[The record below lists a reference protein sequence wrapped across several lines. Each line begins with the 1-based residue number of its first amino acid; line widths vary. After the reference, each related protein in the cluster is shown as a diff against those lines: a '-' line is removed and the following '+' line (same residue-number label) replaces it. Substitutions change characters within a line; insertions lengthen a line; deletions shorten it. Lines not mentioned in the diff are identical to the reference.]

1 MCFLP
6 AFLQWVR
13 RTKKSCNLSSLI
25 SDSVPKSGGEK
36 GTKRKGAP
44 KKKQASKQP
53 CLSVPPTI
61 SDETS
66 AESSSDYQVSMHQSP
81 FAAYPLRATS
91 FQPFSPSFASA
102 SPFGYQVQSP
112 VMCAPSMNM
121 YQHPSTSP
129 SFVGSNY
136 GPSPIGSSQTSPGS
150 EPSSTPMFWIQSLK
164 GTRIRM
170 CYGCKSPMRTDTSIV
185 PLPPYDFV
193 IGYKERRWY

>member
-1 MCFLP
+1 M
-6 AFLQWVR
+6 
-13 RTKKSCNLSSLI
+13 
-25 SDSVPKSGGEK
+25 
-36 GTKRKGAP
+36 
-44 KKKQASKQP
+44 
-53 CLSVPPTI
+53 
-61 SDETS
+61 
-66 AESSSDYQVSMHQSP
+66 
-81 FAAYPLRATS
+81 RATS

-112 VMCAPSMNM
+112 VMCAPSMDM

-193 IGYKERRWY
+193 IGYKERRWYRDPTTQAMKLSPKQENTYYHFSRCVEMKHPSFNSSMLYVPPVILLLCIPCSSVMNLVYSYYYS